1 MRPAFTCLLLVGA
14 LATLPAAALADTQVH
29 EKLTQLAQDMTY
41 TSARLFP
48 LQATQLGIPGHDGE
62 LDTPSEQN
70 RATYVTKLQQWQEQ
84 LGEIVPPASTD
95 VLLVDRDDAR
105 LLGAQLASNLNG
117 LLVRQTDRKD
127 YAAGANNIVGAIFLQ
142 LQFMPVAGRDGKT
155 AADVDRAWADLT
167 SRLAKSSQYIE
178 AAQKLVT
185 EPGHLYGVIGTQ
197 ELEGAPS
204 FFNGALTDAAKAH
217 YAGHAQALHR
227 FVAARDATLATVAK
241 TRAYI
246 DAHVAQ
252 WPENFAMGRQAYDA
266 LLRDEQLLPLDSRD
280 VERMAHD
287 ELAHGWAEEAW
298 LASESKHENLPFGP
312 QSGGGMAPGGA
323 ALIDFYRA
331 RIAELGRFVT
341 EHDVV
346 TLPAWLG
353 TINVEETPQ
362 FMQPVSPGASMVSPR
377 LFSSETNGYYFITPP
392 TSLTEAAA
400 RLDMNQD
407 FDRDRIISTA
417 AHEAIPGHFLQL
429 SIAKRHPD
437 FIRKI
442 QVSGVFAEGWAFY
455 GEEMFV
461 RLGLYGNDLDGRL
474 FTARWER
481 VRGARAIVDPKLASG
496 EWTYDQATEFYARES
511 GFTKEA
517 AAAAVAG
524 IATNPG
530 YFIAYTVGR
539 WQLEQ
544 LLATYLQR
552 TGGNGSLHDFHD
564 RLLSYGCTP
573 FAVVGPELIADLGK
587 SGAEV
592 RAAANY

>member
-1 MRPAFTCLLLVGA
+1 MRPVSACSLLVVV
-14 LATLPAAALADTQVH
+14 LAALAPPARATTDVH
-29 EKLTQLAQDMTY
+29 EKLIQLAQDITY

-62 LDTPSEQN
+62 LDTPSEQD
-70 RATYVTKLQQWQEQ
+70 RAAYIARLQQWQKQ
-84 LGEIVPPASTD
+84 LGELAPPSGAD
-95 VLLVDRDDAR
+95 IQLVDRDDAR
-105 LLGAQLASNLNG
+105 LLGAQLAAG
-117 LLVRQTDRKD
+117 LSALQVRQTDRKD
-127 YAAGANNIVGAIFLQ
+127 YAAGANNIVGVIFYQ
-142 LQFMPVAGRDGKT
+142 LQFMPVPGRDGKT
-155 AADVDRAWADLT
+155 AADVDKAWADLT
-167 SRLAKSSQYIE
+167 SRLSKSPKYIE
-178 AAQKLVT
+178 AAQRLVT
-185 EPGHLYGVIGTQ
+185 NPGHLFGIVGSQ

-204 FFNGALTDAAKAH
+204 FFNGALTDAAKVH
-217 YAGHAQALHR
+217 YAGHARELSR
-227 FVAARDATLATVAK
+227 FIAARDATLATVAK
-241 TRAYI
+241 TKSYI

-252 WPENFAMGRQAYDA
+252 WPENFAMGREAYDA
-266 LLRDEQLLPLDSRD
+266 MLRDEQLLPLDSRD
-280 VERMAHD
+280 VERMAND

-298 LASESKHENLPFGP
+298 LTAQSKLEHLAFGA
-312 QSGGGMAPGGA
+312 QSGGGMAPDGA
-323 ALIDFYRA
+323 ALIDFYRD
-331 RIAELGRFVT
+331 RIAQLTRFVT
-341 EHDVV
+341 EHDVITV
-346 TLPAWLG
+346 PAWLG
-353 TINVEETPQ
+353 TINVQETPK

-377 LFSSETNGYYFITPP
+377 LFSSESNGYYFITPP
-392 TSLTEAAA
+392 TSLADAAA

-407 FDRDRIISTA
+407 FDRDRILSTA
-417 AHEAIPGHFLQL
+417 AHEAMPGHFLQL
-429 SIAKRHPD
+429 SIARRHPD
-437 FIRKI
+437 FIRRI
-442 QVSGVFAEGWAFY
+442 QNTGVFAEGWAFY

-496 EWTYDQATEFYARES
+496 EWSYEKATDFYAQEG

-544 LLATYLQR
+544 VLATYLQK

-573 FAVVGPELIADLGK
+573 FAVVGPELIADLDK
-587 SGAEV
+587 PAAAV